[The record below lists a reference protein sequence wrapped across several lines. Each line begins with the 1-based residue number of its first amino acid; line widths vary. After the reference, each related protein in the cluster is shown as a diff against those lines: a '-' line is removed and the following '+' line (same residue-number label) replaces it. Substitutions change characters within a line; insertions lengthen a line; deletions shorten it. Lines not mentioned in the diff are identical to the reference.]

1 MNDLKTISIDGVE
14 HDFASFND
22 EQKGMVAHI
31 NDLNQKIGGAQFQL
45 TQLQVA
51 KDAFI
56 QILKNSLTKPAE

>member
-14 HDFASFND
+14 HDFAAFND

-31 NDLNQKIGGAQFQL
+31 NDLSQKIGGAQFQL

-51 KDAFI
+51 KDAFV
-56 QILKNSLTKPAE
+56 QILKNSLVKPAE

>member
-14 HDFASFND
+14 HDFASFTD
-22 EQKGMVAHI
+22 EQKGMVAHV
-31 NDLNQKIGGAQFQL
+31 NDLNEKLGHLQFQA

-56 QILKNSLTKPAE
+56 GILKQSLQKPAE

>member
-14 HDFASFND
+14 HDFATFND

-31 NDLNQKIGGAQFQL
+31 NDLNQKIGAAQFQL

-56 QILKNSLTKPAE
+56 GILKQSLQKPAE

>member
-1 MNDLKTISIDGVE
+1 MNELKTISIDGVE
-14 HDFASFND
+14 HDFAAFND
-22 EQKGMVAHI
+22 EQKGMVAHV
-31 NDLNQKIGGAQFQL
+31 NDLNEKLAHLQFQA

>member
-1 MNDLKTISIDGVE
+1 MSELKTISIDGVD

-22 EQKGMVAHI
+22 DQKGIVAHL
-31 NDLNQKIGGAQFQL
+31 NDLNQKIGHAQFEL

-56 QILKNSLTKPAE
+56 GILKNSLVKPAE

>member
-1 MNDLKTISIDGVE
+1 MNELKTISIDGVE
-14 HDFASFND
+14 HDFASFTD
-22 EQKGMVAHI
+22 EQKGMVAHV
-31 NDLNQKIGGAQFQL
+31 NDLNEKLNHLQFQA